1 MKPTTNESGTLT
13 DRQAD
18 LEGRMDS
25 ATRLVRVTGALILLV
40 SVSSFL
46 VQRWDTGNDVL
57 RYFFLLAHTVLLV
70 FAALLCGGKLE
81 EGRSAR
87 MFLWLALAVLPAN
100 YAVLGG
106 LVYSQARLD
115 GALVNLPHYA
125 TWQAPSLGAALLCTG
140 VTVTVGLLV
149 TFLSSLAL
157 FRKKA
162 ALLAFA
168 FTLANM
174 MLLVPVRSASLSM
187 LVAVAA
193 VIGTLWLDRR
203 VLSPHPSSR
212 TLEGRLVRSL
222 FIVPPVIIA
231 ARTVIFYETTGL
243 FVGGILAALGLLV
256 FLGSRKT
263 GAEEPLELIGGSM
276 MGAGSLLALYDLQLT
291 HLLGMGALLP
301 AVLSMYIAG
310 RKATAAGPL
319 LTGLSSALAIALCAA
334 GLFVGGRIF
343 DASVAI
349 VFGLMIA
356 AVSTLEARWHLAV
369 PGALLGLGGVLLG
382 FELAIGFDHIE
393 SWGTLSAL
401 GIGFI
406 VLAAVI
412 ERNRSKVI
420 AMFQATQKRAGLP
433 S

>member
-1 MKPTTNESGTLT
+1 MSHSNDSASLTTH
-13 DRQAD
+13 QAE

-87 MFLWLALAVLPAN
+87 TFLWLALAVLPAN

-115 GALVNLPHYA
+115 SALIDLPHYA
-125 TWQAPSLGAALLCTG
+125 TWQAPTLGAALLSVPITIA
-140 VTVTVGLLV
+140 VGLLV

-162 ALLAFA
+162 AVLAGA
-168 FTLANM
+168 FTLSNM
-174 MLLVPVRSASLSM
+174 MLLVPVRSANWAV

-193 VIGTLWLDRR
+193 AIGTVWLDRR

-231 ARTVIFYETTGL
+231 LRTVLFYETTGL

-256 FLGSRKT
+256 FLGSRKS

-276 MGAGSLLALYDLQLT
+276 MGAGTLLALYDLHVAQT
-291 HLLGMGALLP
+291 LGMGALLP
-301 AVLSMYIAG
+301 AVLVVYLAG
-310 RKATAAGPL
+310 RKATAAGSL
-319 LTGLSSALAIALCAA
+319 LTGLSSAFAIALCAA
-334 GLFVGGRIF
+334 GLFVGGKLF
-343 DASVAI
+343 DASIAI

-382 FELAIGFDHIE
+382 FELAIGFDHIAN
-393 SWGTLSAL
+393 WGTLSFL
-401 GIGFI
+401 GIAFI

-420 AMFQATQKRAGLP
+420 TMFQATQKRVDVP